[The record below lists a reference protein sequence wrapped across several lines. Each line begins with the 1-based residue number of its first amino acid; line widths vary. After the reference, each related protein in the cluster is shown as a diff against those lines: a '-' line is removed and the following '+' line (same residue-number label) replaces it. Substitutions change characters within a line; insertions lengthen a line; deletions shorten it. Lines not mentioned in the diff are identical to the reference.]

1 MRGCATGSD
10 LPRRLSASGS
20 LDVILAWHQIG
31 FRIGSST
38 AVRVWGANYG
48 SRFHDL
54 IADIC
59 GLVLGRGIRAESSSP
74 ASLGWELVT
83 GGGGASSETSSEIA

>member
-1 MRGCATGSD
+1 LRGCATRVD

-20 LDVILAWHQIG
+20 LDVILAWHQIR
-31 FRIGSST
+31 FRFGSST
-38 AVRVWGANYG
+38 AVRVWGASYG

-59 GLVLGRGIRAESSSP
+59 GLVLGRGIRGRIVVP
-74 ASLGWELVT
+74 SLAGMGAGHRRGWRIL
-83 GGGGASSETSSEIA
+83 